1 MTRRRLSD
9 IGLHLLSVLLFIL
22 FLREKFLD
30 FREFQAANPHAS
42 GWDFLAT
49 EMPWIVFG
57 GLVFIGYVLVA
68 MWFGNS
74 VPPLDA
80 DKTEFHEEGLR

>member
-9 IGLHLLSVLLFIL
+9 IALHVLSALVLIL
-22 FLREKFLD
+22 FVRGEFLE
-30 FREFQAANPHAS
+30 FREFQAANPQAT
-42 GWDFLAT
+42 GWDFLAA

-57 GLVFIGYVLVA
+57 GLIFIGYLLMA
-68 MWFGNS
+68 IWFGKN